1 MVRFSVALYN
11 IHHLIASP
19 MSLLKKLQDFFSNE
33 PTQIV
38 FKQEWI
44 TYLQVNLP
52 LYEYL
57 PQDLRDRLH
66 QKIGQFVRSTFFEGC
81 NGLELDDEMILTVSA
96 QACILILNHE
106 GRPYPELNT
115 VLLYPTAFTTNSE
128 SVGPGG
134 TIISRQVKCLGE
146 SWENGT
152 VILAWD
158 SVRRGAQN
166 IYDGHN
172 VTFHEFAH
180 QLDSRDGD
188 TDGVPLL
195 PSKEAYQTWATVL
208 GESCNTFIDRV
219 RRQKKTLLDPYGATN
234 PAEYFAVATETFFEK
249 SRQLKKKQPELY
261 QELQTFYQLDPAS
274 WF

>member
-1 MVRFSVALYN
+1 
-11 IHHLIASP
+11 
-19 MSLLKKLQDFFSNE
+19 MSILEKLKHYFAGKPSE
-33 PTQIV
+33 II
-38 FKQEWI
+38 FKDEWI
-44 TYLQVNLP
+44 RYLQNNLP
-52 LYEYL
+52 LYTFL
-57 PQDLRDRLH
+57 PQDLRERLH
-66 QKIGQFVRSTFFEGC
+66 HKISQFVSATFFEGC

-96 QACILILNHE
+96 QACILVLNHE

-134 TIISRQVKCLGE
+134 TVIQREVKCLGE
-146 SWENGT
+146 SWSNGT

-158 SVRRGAQN
+158 SVQHGAQN

-172 VTFHEFAH
+172 VTLHEFAH

-208 GESCNTFIDRV
+208 GEHCSTFINRV
-219 RRQKKTLLDPYGATN
+219 QRQQKTLLDPYGATN

-249 SRQLKKKQPELY
+249 SRQLKRKQPGLYHEL
-261 QELQTFYQLDPAS
+261 EAFYRLDPAS